1 MTHYDEVIAAREAH
15 HTAQKALLGLAADAI
30 REAFVASTEGLQLAM
45 ALTAM
50 AGRAALRPALPLI
63 AHDTRGGW
71 LSNVLAGV
79 DAALREFEAAQYD
92 TPEERTSLA
101 SAMNAARDRIRA
113 EMPKR
118 CPRDEN
124 VVILQSVNS
133 GVFYRAER
141 KRIVATFVEY
151 KLDSGAV
158 AKVSKRGATEY
169 AVVA

>member
-1 MTHYDEVIAAREAH
+1 MTLRDEANAACEAHNAARN
-15 HTAQKALLGLAADAI
+15 ALIGLAASAI

-45 ALTAM
+45 ALAVKADTV
-50 AGRAALRPALPLI
+50 ALLPALPLI

-79 DAALREFEAAQYD
+79 DAALREFETAQYD
-92 TPEERTSLA
+92 TPEERASLA
-101 SAMNAARDRIRA
+101 GAMNAARDRIRA

-118 CPRDEN
+118 CPRDES